1 MGQKIQSARG
11 KAYHSSTEE
20 NVQTT
25 RTIACFDNL
34 HIIYAIEK
42 KKTLV
47 TQLVSILATNILK
60 YWKEKLPQNTFSII
74 KTYGSQTQPRSKQA
88 LERRNT
94 FLDTSSGTLLL
105 IPTFLDGVYESTHCF
120 QIVSLFGWDGL

>member
-25 RTIACFDNL
+25 RTVVCFDNL
-34 HIIYAIEK
+34 YIIYAVDK

-47 TQLVSILATNILK
+47 TQLVSILAINVLK
-60 YWKEKLPQNTFSII
+60 Y
-74 KTYGSQTQPRSKQA
+74 
-88 LERRNT
+88 
-94 FLDTSSGTLLL
+94 
-105 IPTFLDGVYESTHCF
+105 
-120 QIVSLFGWDGL
+120 

>member
-47 TQLVSILATNILK
+47 TQLVSILAI
-60 YWKEKLPQNTFSII
+60 SI
-74 KTYGSQTQPRSKQA
+74 
-88 LERRNT
+88 
-94 FLDTSSGTLLL
+94 
-105 IPTFLDGVYESTHCF
+105 
-120 QIVSLFGWDGL
+120 

>member
-47 TQLVSILATNILK
+47 TQLVSILAINI
-60 YWKEKLPQNTFSII
+60 
-74 KTYGSQTQPRSKQA
+74 
-88 LERRNT
+88 
-94 FLDTSSGTLLL
+94 
-105 IPTFLDGVYESTHCF
+105 
-120 QIVSLFGWDGL
+120 